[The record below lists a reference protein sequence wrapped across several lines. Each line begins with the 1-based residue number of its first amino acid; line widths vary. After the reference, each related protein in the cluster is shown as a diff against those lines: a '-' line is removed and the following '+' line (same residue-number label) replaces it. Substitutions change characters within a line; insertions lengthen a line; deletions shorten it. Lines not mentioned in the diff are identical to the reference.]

1 MQELLTVNERYH
13 ELLTISEG
21 QRMDLEIAQTDLAQL
36 RPALAEAEVRLFEQ
50 AEALDRA
57 QSTAASLQASNDL
70 LVAKNAALDAESADL
85 HKVLKSYA
93 AQLLESEAELTVT
106 KQRNLEAEAL
116 LSAHWEAGYDEG
128 KQQQQAEVKAKLR
141 RAQQQA
147 RQQASEAFEHGKRT
161 HAEETQSRRARE
173 EAERRLL
180 LRRAEEAR
188 TQQRRTQSALEE
200 ERQARET
207 AAERSERLEERLKAN
222 RSHKE
227 ALAVELHAQ
236 RAAHS
241 ADLDHFE
248 QMESALGRACSEFSS
263 LAQRHA
269 VTHAHALSPPRS
281 RGVENVGAS
290 STYGSS
296 PPEAVR
302 TRPPRPAAVYVHP
315 KPS

>member
-1 MQELLTVNERYH
+1 M
-13 ELLTISEG
+13 
-21 QRMDLEIAQTDLAQL
+21 
-36 RPALAEAEVRLFEQ
+36 
-50 AEALDRA
+50 
-57 QSTAASLQASNDL
+57 
-70 LVAKNAALDAESADL
+70 
-85 HKVLKSYA
+85 
-93 AQLLESEAELTVT
+93 
-106 KQRNLEAEAL
+106 
-116 LSAHWEAGYDEG
+116 
-128 KQQQQAEVKAKLR
+128 KAKLR

-161 HAEETQSRRARE
+161 HAEETQSRRYARRVRFERGPAAKADGAVLPPPCPRTPPFPRTPPCSAPAPLRTHTRLWRPPALRARE